1 MKRFLTLAVV
11 CMAMMCLALSAIS
24 EDAGY
29 TVEFTRDG
37 LEYVIP
43 GDTSVAMPEILS
55 TFGLTGEVTAV
66 EVSDASLFSASD
78 ETGEWIVTALQ
89 PFSTT
94 EWMKVTINGV
104 VYEITVTDTT
114 ISFIDISG
122 TDYTLFTGFTAT
134 GGSTGVGVFTYGK
147 AVDGD
152 MTSSWHDQSSGV
164 YVEFNTDDP
173 IIPKGYI
180 LNTYQA
186 GSFYP
191 QAWVLKA
198 KANTTDGWTT
208 LSSYSGQTLSSGQEF
223 QYACNNDG
231 NTAYK
236 YFRFE
241 ASNTNNNIWLTEIRL
256 YGSSPDVYYT
266 HLTKKD
272 ATCTETGIKQN
283 CYLRNDGKY
292 FTDETG
298 TTELAESDVID
309 PIKPHTGEHHDATE
323 VNIEYWQCSM
333 CSKYFSDEGCT
344 TEITEEQTK
353 IYRTITIDG
362 SISGLVTSN
371 VNQALAGATV
381 TLTVSHLI
389 DASTLKVNNG
399 AVELTD
405 IGSNH
410 YTFTVPA
417 DNVTVTAETLST
429 YSFSLPDNME
439 IVSATNEADG
449 NGKYISGTVITFAPS
464 LRYSASNVSD
474 GTNTLEPDANGVY
487 TVTIENANINITAT
501 VVGSSTLYLAGAT
514 SDFTAA
520 DGETLVGSTSHT
532 VAIANGANI
541 TLNNATITGGI
552 VCEGTATITL
562 DGTNSVSV
570 VQYKKAGIQIGGS
583 GTTLTIRGDGS
594 LTATG
599 GSAAAGIGLGRTWD
613 ASVTAGAIVIEG
625 VTVNASGDIGIGIGT
640 VGNSQTATIDGI
652 SIKGGTVNA
661 SLGKGNIYY
670 GSTATV
676 GYIKIYDT
684 IDMVDAS
691 KITETVTYMHV
702 DGESATDVTADKTD
716 YFTIGENG
724 DRRIIV
730 PKDDTDYTITIAEGI
745 EHGTITGAATAK
757 YMETVTINA
766 TPDFGYRLVRLV
778 VKDADDNDV
787 ASTGNT
793 FLMPKSNVTVSAVFE
808 QGTHGTTEFTWLYST
823 GPAPQ
828 DQVRETIYDGVTTVN
843 IQQKEISYNIWKY
856 NEYTYSQFRLDNDTY
871 EANIPYA
878 GGTGEFYETGN
889 ATNFS
894 LNYDG
899 ETGYYDI
906 TLTDVGNGKWGVSIL
921 PTAAQMDVV
930 PDQTYTGSAITPEP
944 LVIAGSLSLTKG
956 EDYTYSYEN
965 NINVGT
971 ATVRATFQ
979 GDYESLGYV
988 EKTFTIKPSTIM
1000 VNVTGSGTVTIGDK
1014 SASNGEAFGVM
1025 SEKGASVV
1033 LTLAP
1038 ESGNTV
1044 RSVEYGY
1051 TNSKGTNRSGA
1062 KLPISDGTATLTVPN
1077 DLKDGTGVTLT
1088 VTFAAAL
1095 VGGADEDS
1103 AVALTDNS
1111 VTDLAGGW
1119 YKVTDDITFDH
1130 TLNLLG
1136 DTHLTIADGKTMT
1149 VSTATSMGIDS
1160 DYTLNVGGAG
1170 ALSVT
1175 ASGSYQIAVR
1185 VGSYVQTGATV
1196 TASGFI
1202 GIRCCDDFD
1211 ADVTN
1216 DLTFSGGQLTV
1227 TGTSDGIWADNTI
1240 TISCT
1245 NGSDFI
1251 KASSYSGTISV
1262 ADGKVLTDGT
1272 ATSDG
1277 LNSYSGTLTSDEIT
1291 AIAGKTL
1298 HSAYT
1303 VTFAAGYENPTGTMD
1318 PVIIECGTEYTL
1330 PTSGFT
1336 AQGKTF
1342 SSWSVVIGTAEAM
1355 TKAVG
1360 DPITVTANTTVT
1372 AVWEDIGLKIVQ
1384 NTLELDAVLNLKY
1397 YLSVPQDFDGNGAS
1411 MTFSLNSQSIPF
1423 SSASQSGEYYVFP
1436 CRVYAYQM
1444 AEPITATFTWQENGE
1459 TKTLI
1464 DTYSVKQYLDTLA
1477 TDTNT
1482 NAKTLALVEAVQNYG
1497 HYLQPYLARINGLTY
1512 TEMPKADTVV
1522 DVSTATSGSV
1532 EQANKIAHNTTLDGS
1547 MITNLQIRLN
1557 INSGT
1562 SLMFEF
1568 KLADGVSGTV
1578 TAMAGG
1584 DNFTDVTPNGNGV
1597 YRISKQTI
1605 AANNLECASSFA
1617 VNVGDV
1623 LALTTTASVMDYISL
1638 ALTNSDQNDEKLALA
1653 ALYEYWAAADSYQ

>member
-1 MKRFLTLAVV
+1 MQTKDITTRLARAAAKRSLAKTAPPSARSARWALTLII
-11 CMAMMCLALSAIS
+11 ALLTTMTAW
-24 EDAGY
+24 A
-29 TVEFTRDG
+29 TT
-37 LEYVIP
+37 
-43 GDTSVAMPEILS
+43 TS
-55 TFGLTGEVTAV
+55 
-66 EVSDASLFSASD
+66 
-78 ETGEWIVTALQ
+78 
-89 PFSTT
+89 
-94 EWMKVTINGV
+94 TINVG
-104 VYEITVTDTT
+104 
-114 ISFIDISG
+114 G

-134 GGSTGVGVFTYGK
+134 DGTAVNNVYVYGN
-147 AVDGD
+147 AVDGN
-152 MTSSWHDQSSGV
+152 TSTSWHPQSDDTF
-164 YVEFNTDDP
+164 VEFNTDDP

-180 LNTYQA
+180 FNTYQA

-208 LSSYSGQTLSSGQEF
+208 LSSYSGQSLSSGQEF

-241 ASNTNNNIWLTEIRL
+241 ASNTNDNIWLTEIRL

-266 HLTKKD
+266 HLTKED
-272 ATCTETGIKQN
+272 ATCTETGIKQD
-283 CYLRNDGKY
+283 CYLRSDGKY

-309 PIKPHTGEHHDATE
+309 PIKPHTGVHHEATD

-333 CSKYFSDEGCT
+333 CSKYFSNEGCT
-344 TEITEEQTK
+344 TEITEEETK

-362 SISGLVTSN
+362 SISELVTSN

-399 AVELTD
+399 VVELTD

-439 IVSATNEADG
+439 MVSATNEADG

-474 GTNTLEPDANGVY
+474 GTNTLEPNANGVY
-487 TVTIENANINITAT
+487 TVTIDNANINITAT

-532 VAIANGANI
+532 VTIANGANI

-570 VQYKKAGIQIGGS
+570 VQYNKAGIQIGSS

-625 VTVNASGDIGIGIGT
+625 GTVNASGDIGIGIGT

-691 KITETVTYMHV
+691 KITETVTYMHG
-702 DGESATDVTADKTD
+702 DDDVTANKTD

-730 PKDDTDYTITIAEGI
+730 PKDDTDYTITIADGI
-745 EHGTITGAATAK
+745 EHGTLSAAATAK
-757 YMETVTINA
+757 YMQTVTVTA
-766 TPDFGYRLVRLV
+766 TPAFGYRFVRLI
-778 VKDADDNDV
+778 VKDAQNNDV

-793 FLMPKSNVTVSAVFE
+793 FQMPKGGATVSAVFE
-808 QGTHGTTEFTWLYST
+808 QGVHGTTEFVWGYP
-823 GPAPQ
+823 GPGSFVNEA
-828 DQVRETIYDGVTTVN
+828 TIYDGVTTVN
-843 IQQKEISYNIWKY
+843 LQQTEQSYNILKY
-856 NEYTYSQFRLDNDTY
+856 DEYTYSIFQLDNSTY
-871 EANIPYA
+871 EADIPYA

-889 ATNFS
+889 GTSFNVPY
-894 LNYDG
+894 NG
-899 ETGYYDI
+899 QTGYYDI

-921 PTAAQMDVV
+921 PTPAQMDVV

-956 EDYTYSYEN
+956 EDYEYSYEN
-965 NINVGT
+965 NTNVGT

-979 GDYESLGYV
+979 GDYASLGYV

-1000 VNVTGSGTVTIGDK
+1000 LNVTGGGMVTIGDK

-1062 KLPISDGTATLTVPN
+1062 KLPISDGTATLTVPT

-1095 VGGADEDS
+1095 VGGADEAG
-1103 AVALTDNS
+1103 AVALTDAA

-1119 YKVTDDITFDH
+1119 YKVESDITFDH

-1136 DTHLTIADGKTMT
+1136 DTHLTIASGKTMT
-1149 VSTATSMGIDS
+1149 VSTATSRGIDS
-1160 DYTLNVGGAG
+1160 DYTLTVGGAG

-1175 ASGSYQIAVR
+1175 ASGSNPIAVR
-1185 VGSYVQTGATV
+1185 VGNYVQTGATV

-1202 GIRCCDDFD
+1202 GIRCCDVFD

-1227 TGTSDGIWADNTI
+1227 TGTSEGIWADNTI

-1245 NGSDFI
+1245 NASDFI
-1251 KASSYSGTISV
+1251 QSSSYEVLSGGTIKV
-1262 ADGKVLTDGT
+1262 ADGKALTDGT
-1272 ATSDG
+1272 NIYT
-1277 LNSYSGTLTSDEIT
+1277 GTLTDEQISAIATKTLRICLVLANNTDNDAIISSHNDETIAVMLQGRTLYKDGKWNTLCLPFALSAEQIAAHADFSGATLMELNTDGKNGFDTEDGTLYLTFKGAT
-1291 AIAGKTL
+1291 AIA
-1298 HSAYT
+1298 
-1303 VTFAAGYENPTGTMD
+1303 AGVPYLVKWSEDGD
-1318 PVIIECGTEYTL
+1318 DF
-1330 PTSGFT
+1330 TSP
-1336 AQGKTF
+1336 TF
-1342 SSWSVVIGTAEAM
+1342 SGVTISATASTTATGSYAGLEDVQM
-1355 TKAVG
+1355 VG
-1360 DPITVTANTTVT
+1360 SFSPVAVTADDKSILFLGD
-1372 AVWEDIGLKIVQ
+1372 A
-1384 NTLELDAVLNLKY
+1384 NTLY
-1397 YLSVPQDFDGNGAS
+1397 YSTIDRDIRSCRAYFSVPYIKEHAQAHARAFRLDFGDGEQTGIVTVSKEAG
-1411 MTFSLNSQSIPF
+1411 SQ
-1423 SSASQSGEYYVFP
+1423 GV
-1436 CRVYAYQM
+1436 
-1444 AEPITATFTWQENGE
+1444 
-1459 TKTLI
+1459 
-1464 DTYSVKQYLDTLA
+1464 
-1477 TDTNT
+1477 
-1482 NAKTLALVEAVQNYG
+1482 
-1497 HYLQPYLARINGLTY
+1497 
-1512 TEMPKADTVV
+1512 AD
-1522 DVSTATSGSV
+1522 AWY
-1532 EQANKIAHNTTLDGS
+1532 TLDGRK
-1547 MITNLQIRLN
+1547 LDGKPAR
-1557 INSGT
+1557 SGIY
-1562 SLMFEF
+1562 
-1568 KLADGVSGTV
+1568 VN
-1578 TAMAGG
+1578 GG
-1584 DNFTDVTPNGNGV
+1584 KKVA
-1597 YRISKQTI
+1597 IKI
-1605 AANNLECASSFA
+1605 LC
-1617 VNVGDV
+1617 
-1623 LALTTTASVMDYISL
+1623 
-1638 ALTNSDQNDEKLALA
+1638 
-1653 ALYEYWAAADSYQ
+1653 

>member
-1 MKRFLTLAVV
+1 MKGRLLKKA
-11 CMAMMCLALSAIS
+11 AALSLAALLVTGGVPVQPIV
-24 EDAGY
+24 DMAR
-29 TVEFTRDG
+29 EFSLTASA
-37 LEYVIP
+37 ETA
-43 GDTSVAMPEILS
+43 TS
-55 TFGLTGEVTAV
+55 
-66 EVSDASLFSASD
+66 
-78 ETGEWIVTALQ
+78 
-89 PFSTT
+89 
-94 EWMKVTINGV
+94 TIN
-104 VYEITVTDTT
+104 
-114 ISFIDISG
+114 ISG

-134 GGSTGVGVFTYGK
+134 DGTAVNNVFVYGNVVDGSTST
-147 AVDGD
+147 
-152 MTSSWHDQSSGV
+152 SWHPQSSNTF
-164 YVEFNTDDP
+164 VEFNTNDP
-173 IIPKGYI
+173 IVPEGYI
-180 LNTYQA
+180 FNTHMEGY
-186 GSFYP
+186 FYP

-198 KANTTDGWTT
+198 KANTEDEWTE

-223 QYACNNDG
+223 QYACSNDG

-241 ASNTNNNIWLTEIRL
+241 ASNSSNNIWLTEIRL
-256 YGSSPDVYYT
+256 YGFEPLTYT
-266 HLTKKD
+266 HLTVTP
-272 ATCTETGIKQN
+272 ATCTATGIKVE
-283 CYLRNDGKY
+283 CYKRSDGKY
-292 FTDETG
+292 FTDNTG

-309 PIKPHTGEHHDATE
+309 PIKPHTGEHHDATD

-371 VNQALAGATV
+371 VDQSLAGATV

-405 IGSNH
+405 NGSNH

-449 NGKYISGTVITFAPS
+449 NGKYTSGTVITFAPS

-501 VVGSSTLYLAGAT
+501 VVGSSTLYLPLAT
-514 SDFTAA
+514 SDLTAA

-532 VAIANGANI
+532 VTIANGANI

-552 VCEGTATITL
+552 ICEGNAAIML
-562 DGTNSVSV
+562 IGSNSVSV
-570 VQYKKAGIQIGGS
+570 VQYNKAGIQIGGS

-625 VTVNASGDIGIGIGT
+625 GTVNASGDIGIGIGT

-652 SIKGGTVNA
+652 SIKGGTVSA
-661 SLGKGNIYY
+661 SLGKGYIYN

-702 DGESATDVTADKTD
+702 DGESATDVTANKTD

-730 PKDDTDYTITIAEGI
+730 PKDDTDYTITIADGI
-745 EHGTITGAATAK
+745 EHGTLTVAAATAK
-757 YMETVTINA
+757 YMQTVTVTA
-766 TPDFGYRLVRLV
+766 TPAFGYRFVRLI
-778 VKDADDNDV
+778 VKDAQNNDV
-787 ASTGNT
+787 ASTNNT
-793 FLMPKSNVTVSAVFE
+793 FQMPKGGATVSAVFE
-808 QGTHGTTEFTWLYST
+808 QGVHGTTEFVWGYP
-823 GPAPQ
+823 GPDGFVNEAN
-828 DQVRETIYDGVTTVN
+828 IYDGVTTVN
-843 IQQKEISYNIWKY
+843 LQQTGQSYQIWKY
-856 NEYTYSQFRLDNDTY
+856 NEYTNSKFRLDNNTY

-878 GGTGEFYETGN
+878 GGTGEFYEIGN

-899 ETGYYDI
+899 QTGYYDI
-906 TLTDVGNGKWGVSIL
+906 TMTDVGNGKWGVSIL
-921 PTAAQMDVV
+921 PTAAQMDAV

-944 LVIAGSLSLTKG
+944 LVIAGSLSLTQG
-956 EDYTYSYEN
+956 EDYVYSYEN

-979 GDYESLGYV
+979 GDYASLGYV
-988 EKTFTIKPSTIM
+988 EKTFTIVPSTIM
-1000 VNVTGSGTVTIGDK
+1000 VNVAGSGTVTIGDK

-1051 TNSKGTNRSGA
+1051 TNSKGTNSSGA
-1062 KLPISDGTATLTVPN
+1062 KLPISDGIATLTVPN
-1077 DLKDGTGVTLT
+1077 DLKDGTGITLT

-1103 AVALTDNS
+1103 AVALTDNT

-1119 YKVTDDITFDH
+1119 YKVESDITFDH

-1136 DTHLTIADGKTMT
+1136 DTHLVIADGTTMT
-1149 VSTATSMGIDS
+1149 VSAATSRGIDS
-1160 DYTLNVGGAG
+1160 DYTLTVGGSG

-1175 ASGSYQIAVR
+1175 ASGSYPIAIR

-1202 GIRCCDDFD
+1202 GIRCCDVFD

-1245 NGSDFI
+1245 NASDFI
-1251 KASSYSGTISV
+1251 QSGSYEVLSGGTIKV
-1262 ADGKVLTDGT
+1262 ADGKALTDGT
-1272 ATSDG
+1272 NIYT
-1277 LNSYSGTLTSDEIT
+1277 GTLTDELIS
-1291 AIAGKTL
+1291 AIAGKKL
-1298 HSAYT
+1298 S
-1303 VTFAAGYENPTGTMD
+1303 
-1318 PVIIECGTEYTL
+1318 PVAKALTL
-1330 PTSGFT
+1330 PTSIANGTLTADQSGDVLVGDTVTLSVTPDEGYAVKSVTAGSAEVTKIDDTHFSFT
-1336 AQGKTF
+1336 MPASDVTVSAKFTFSDGTGARLVGYSLSIQNDGDIGVNFYMSLDNGIASDLNAKMRFVLPVHSNENLTRTIDMPIPEPTELGGKTYYVF
-1342 SSWSVVIGTAEAM
+1342 KCPVAAKEMTAAITARVYVGDEAKGDPYTYTVRDYAEYLINHAEGNEEYTKALPLVKAMLHYGASAQTLFKNRDTDLADNTIEQANYAAPTQTIKDLIDGITLTNLNETSVGENLTFDGASLNLGSKTAYTLYYKKEAGYSGTAPTITCEGHDVKVTENA
-1355 TKAVG
+1355 AEIRYVIQNISAG
-1360 DPITVTANTTVT
+1360 DLLNNITVTIGTTELTVNPATYFYAALTAQNTNEYDYDNLKKAVT
-1372 AVWEDIGLKIVQ
+1372 ALYYFNEAAKSHKGVQ
-1384 NTLELDAVLNLKY
+1384 
-1397 YLSVPQDFDGNGAS
+1397 
-1411 MTFSLNSQSIPF
+1411 
-1423 SSASQSGEYYVFP
+1423 
-1436 CRVYAYQM
+1436 
-1444 AEPITATFTWQENGE
+1444 
-1459 TKTLI
+1459 
-1464 DTYSVKQYLDTLA
+1464 
-1477 TDTNT
+1477 
-1482 NAKTLALVEAVQNYG
+1482 
-1497 HYLQPYLARINGLTY
+1497 
-1512 TEMPKADTVV
+1512 
-1522 DVSTATSGSV
+1522 
-1532 EQANKIAHNTTLDGS
+1532 
-1547 MITNLQIRLN
+1547 
-1557 INSGT
+1557 
-1562 SLMFEF
+1562 
-1568 KLADGVSGTV
+1568 
-1578 TAMAGG
+1578 
-1584 DNFTDVTPNGNGV
+1584 
-1597 YRISKQTI
+1597 
-1605 AANNLECASSFA
+1605 
-1617 VNVGDV
+1617 
-1623 LALTTTASVMDYISL
+1623 
-1638 ALTNSDQNDEKLALA
+1638 
-1653 ALYEYWAAADSYQ
+1653 